1 MSPRP
6 DRRAE
11 RIPQIL
17 EAARA
22 VFARSGFAQA
32 RMDEIAR
39 EAGLSKAAI
48 YLYFPSK
55 DELISA
61 LLQQY
66 FAGAFADLAS
76 LHGAP
81 GSLRLRLGAWAERRI
96 AELEADAA
104 YLSVGYEFFAVA
116 ARQEAVRDVL
126 RDYYRRYR
134 AELAAL
140 IDRAGP
146 RSAGA
151 AGQAELAAALVALFE
166 GLTLLWMLEPEG
178 VNLRAVTAR
187 ALDGLLGP
195 LKK

>member
-17 EAARA
+17 QAARL

-32 RMDEIAR
+32 RMEDIAQA
-39 EAGLSKAAI
+39 AGLSKAAV

-55 DELISA
+55 DEVIAA

-66 FAGAFADLAS
+66 FADAFADLAS
-76 LHGAP
+76 LRDAAGP
-81 GSLRLRLGAWAERRI
+81 LRERLGAWAERRI
-96 AELEADAA
+96 VELEADAA
-104 YLSVGYEFFAVA
+104 YLGVGYEFFAVA
-116 ARQEAVRDVL
+116 ARQEPVREVL
-126 RDYYRRYR
+126 RGYYRRYR

-140 IDRAGP
+140 IERADGTVARP
-146 RSAGA
+146 
-151 AGQAELAAALVALFE
+151 AELAAALVALFE
-166 GLTLLWMLEPEG
+166 GLTMLWMLEPEG
-178 VNLRAVTAR
+178 LDMRAVSAR

-195 LKK
+195 A

>member
-6 DRRAE
+6 DMRAE
-11 RIPQIL
+11 RVPQIL
-17 EAARA
+17 QAARA

-32 RMDEIAR
+32 RMEDIAQ
-39 EAGLSKAAI
+39 EAGLSKAAL
-48 YLYFPSK
+48 YLYFASK
-55 DELISA
+55 DELIAA

-66 FAGAFADLAS
+66 FADAFADLAA
-76 LHGAP
+76 LRDAP
-81 GSLRLRLGAWAERRI
+81 GSLRHRLGAWAERRI

-116 ARQEAVRDVL
+116 ARQQSVRAVL

-140 IDRAGP
+140 IERAGP
-146 RSAGA
+146 RSPRA

-166 GLTLLWMLEPEG
+166 GLTLLWMLEPED

-195 LKK
+195 PKK

>member
-17 EAARA
+17 QAARS

-32 RMDEIAR
+32 RMEDIAQA
-39 EAGLSKAAI
+39 AGLSKAAV

-55 DELISA
+55 DEVIAA

-66 FAGAFADLAS
+66 FADAFADLAS
-76 LHGAP
+76 LRDDP
-81 GSLRLRLGAWAERRI
+81 GPPRARLGAWAERRI

-104 YLSVGYEFFAVA
+104 YLGVGYEFFAVA
-116 ARQEAVRDVL
+116 ARQEPVREVL

-140 IDRAGP
+140 IERAGGG
-146 RSAGA
+146 AGA
-151 AGQAELAAALVALFE
+151 HPLELAAALVALFE

-178 VNLRAVTAR
+178 VNMREVTAC

-195 LKK
+195 P

>member
-17 EAARA
+17 QAARA

-32 RMDEIAR
+32 RMEEIAG

-55 DELISA
+55 DELIRA
-61 LLQQY
+61 LLLQY

-146 RSAGA
+146 RSAA